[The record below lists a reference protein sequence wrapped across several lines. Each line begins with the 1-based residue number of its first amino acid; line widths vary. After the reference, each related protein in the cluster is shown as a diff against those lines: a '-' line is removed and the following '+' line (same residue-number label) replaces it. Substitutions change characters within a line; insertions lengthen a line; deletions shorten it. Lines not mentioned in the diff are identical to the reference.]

1 MKLFE
6 VVPDRF
12 FTLLTGANKE
22 IYAEAVLEIYNLY
35 KINQVGIEYDV
46 VRDTIQELIETREEA
61 GYEVLEEEDEILG
74 ETDDDIFRIKANA
87 FLRKLL
93 ALKWIDVEERNHFT
107 RFIVLPAYT
116 IRMLNTLQ
124 ELCEERIIEYQSF
137 AFNAYQLLTNEGV
150 KDRPSLAIFQ
160 AAKVTEQLLEE
171 LRLLINNMKSHMEQ
185 IMAMK
190 SLQEVLD
197 HHFDTYQT
205 KIIDRSYH
213 RLRTSDHVAKY
224 KNKIIE
230 TVQEWQQNPDFFMLA
245 VQDALQLDRFE
256 NEEAAETD
264 VRTALQ
270 FIEVT
275 FSSLDDLYNQ
285 IDYRHHQYIKSSYD
299 RARYLTQHDQGIQ
312 HQIARV
318 LEAYSNDED
327 GNLES
332 VGTLFRL
339 HKIELLS
346 EESLFVP
353 RKRRAPHEPP
363 IHTTVTITDELR
375 QQIAEENRTRMEK
388 AITKKTINTFVQQ
401 RLKGGTEMDISD
413 LAPTTLEEYLYLPYV
428 YLYGYDK
435 KAEYYLVPTETN
447 AIVQIGE
454 YQFDHRKVIL
464 INSAGGEG

>member
-6 VVPDRF
+6 VVPERF
-12 FTLLTGANKE
+12 FTLLTGTNKE
-22 IYAEAVLEIYNLY
+22 VFAEAVLEIYNLY
-35 KINQVGIEYDV
+35 KINQIGIEYDV

-61 GYEVLEEEDEILG
+61 GFEVLEDEDVILG
-74 ETDDDIFRIKANA
+74 ETEDDIFRMKANA
-87 FLRKLL
+87 LLRKLVS
-93 ALKWIDVEERNHFT
+93 LKWIDVEERNHFT

-116 IRMLNTLQ
+116 IRMLSTLQ

-150 KDRPSLAIFQ
+150 KERPGLAIFQ
-160 AAKVTEQLLEE
+160 AAEVTEKLLEE

-185 IMAMK
+185 IITMK

-224 KNKIIE
+224 KNEIIE
-230 TVQEWQQNPDFFMLA
+230 TVQEWQQNPDFFTLA
-245 VQDALQLDRFE
+245 VQDALKLDRYE
-256 NEEAAETD
+256 NEEEAESD
-264 VRTALQ
+264 VRTSLQ

-275 FSSLDDLYNQ
+275 FSSLDDLYTQ

-312 HQIARV
+312 HQIARL
-318 LEAYSNDED
+318 LEAYSTDED
-327 GNLES
+327 ENLES

-339 HKIELLS
+339 NKIELLA

-353 RKRRAPHEPP
+353 RKRRAPHEAP

-375 QQIAEENRTRMEK
+375 QQIAQENRERLEK
-388 AITKKTINTFVQQ
+388 AITKKTINTFVQH
-401 RLKGGTEMDISD
+401 RLKGRTEMNISD

-435 KAEYYLVPTETN
+435 KADYFLVPTETN

-454 YQFDHRKVIL
+454 YQFDHRKVIR
-464 INSAGGEG
+464 IKSTEGEG

>member
-6 VVPDRF
+6 VVPEKF
-12 FTLLTGANKE
+12 FTLLTGTNKE
-22 IYAEAVLEIYNLY
+22 VYAEAVLEIYNLY
-35 KINQVGIEYDV
+35 KINQIGIEYDV

-61 GYEVLEEEDEILG
+61 GFEVLEEEDEMHG
-74 ETDDDIFRIKANA
+74 ETEDDIFRMKANA
-87 FLRKLL
+87 FLRKLV

-116 IRMLNTLQ
+116 IRMLSTLQ

-137 AFNAYQLLTNEGV
+137 AFNAYQLLTNEGI

-160 AAKVTEQLLEE
+160 AADVTEQLLEE

-224 KNKIIE
+224 KNMIIE
-230 TVQEWQQNPDFFMLA
+230 TVQEWQQNADFFTLA
-245 VQDALQLDRFE
+245 VQDALKLDRYE
-256 NEEAAETD
+256 NEEAAEAD

-275 FSSLDDLYNQ
+275 FTSLDDLYTQ

-312 HQIARV
+312 HQIARL
-318 LEAYSNDED
+318 LEAYSTGEDE
-327 GNLES
+327 NLES

-339 HKIELLS
+339 HKIELLA

-353 RKRRAPHEPP
+353 RKRRAPHEAP
-363 IHTTVTITDELR
+363 IHKTVTITEELR
-375 QQIAEENRTRMEK
+375 QQIAQENRERLEK
-388 AITKKTINTFVQQ
+388 AITKKTINTFVQK
-401 RLKGGTEMDISD
+401 RLKGRKEMDISD

-435 KAEYYLVPTETN
+435 KADYFLVPTETN

-454 YQFDHRKVIL
+454 YQFDHRKVIQ
-464 INSAGGEG
+464 IKSTEGEG